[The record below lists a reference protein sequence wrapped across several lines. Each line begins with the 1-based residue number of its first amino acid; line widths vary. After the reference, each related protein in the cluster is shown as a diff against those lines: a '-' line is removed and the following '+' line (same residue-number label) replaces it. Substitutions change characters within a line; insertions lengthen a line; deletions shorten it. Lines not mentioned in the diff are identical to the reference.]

1 MQKAANT
8 VELVPVYDYNAG
20 AAGDTMKAKA
30 FASYTGTIAAAGG
43 NLHVAPVASVN
54 ADVEGT
60 YTAQDADG
68 YFGII
73 KGNLF
78 KFEATADGKMT
89 AIEVGGVDT
98 GTAATSND
106 GKYVGHFNHG
116 AAGTAGDS
124 KLYKNLAYISV
135 NSGAARIAWMDGETK
150 IMVNDGTDDQNIKC
164 YTLSDLPGDV
174 AIAASS
180 EIDWADTDNDGRAE
194 YVYVTGSIEGTTTY
208 GLFYYNGGA
217 AQWNGVDKKGT
228 MFGWLNGE
236 PTTVT
241 FDDEDE
247 FNAVKNSQG
256 YKGHLFALQ
265 LTGGVV
271 SNVMSSGAVNQP
283 YVLYDYAN
291 SDNYDAKDLKA
302 ADWANVKTEPYATGT
317 AFGLGSVNSK
327 FGNPYTATTEAI
339 YYNDMEEPAGG
350 ATTAGESQI
359 TYDASRRSI
368 SVNGVETYFLTPN
381 SKVVGLGMSVNQES
395 AILDYLNKSVHNDVT
410 IVYEQN
416 AVKSIVEIY
425 VATDPNVTP
434 GGEVTVEAG
443 KPGLGVTNLG
453 GTVSTGTTDAALTA
467 IIKGVGPNNVVYS
480 PNAKTTAAG
489 VSNANEFLY
498 FPFVGSA
505 SETSGATLTIYKN
518 GVPVFQEAEPAS
530 VVGAKYFVINFVSG
544 TSSNTTIG
552 NVLEVG
558 TYTYT
563 IVGQATGTPLSSGSF
578 VMN

>member
-194 YVYVTGSIEGTTTY
+194 YVYVTGS
-208 GLFYYNGGA
+208 
-217 AQWNGVDKKGT
+217 
-228 MFGWLNGE
+228 
-236 PTTVT
+236 
-241 FDDEDE
+241 
-247 FNAVKNSQG
+247 
-256 YKGHLFALQ
+256 
-265 LTGGVV
+265 
-271 SNVMSSGAVNQP
+271 
-283 YVLYDYAN
+283 
-291 SDNYDAKDLKA
+291 
-302 ADWANVKTEPYATGT
+302 
-317 AFGLGSVNSK
+317 
-327 FGNPYTATTEAI
+327 
-339 YYNDMEEPAGG
+339 
-350 ATTAGESQI
+350 
-359 TYDASRRSI
+359 
-368 SVNGVETYFLTPN
+368 
-381 SKVVGLGMSVNQES
+381 
-395 AILDYLNKSVHNDVT
+395 
-410 IVYEQN
+410 
-416 AVKSIVEIY
+416 
-425 VATDPNVTP
+425 
-434 GGEVTVEAG
+434 
-443 KPGLGVTNLG
+443 
-453 GTVSTGTTDAALTA
+453 
-467 IIKGVGPNNVVYS
+467 
-480 PNAKTTAAG
+480 
-489 VSNANEFLY
+489 
-498 FPFVGSA
+498 
-505 SETSGATLTIYKN
+505 
-518 GVPVFQEAEPAS
+518 
-530 VVGAKYFVINFVSG
+530 
-544 TSSNTTIG
+544 
-552 NVLEVG
+552 
-558 TYTYT
+558 
-563 IVGQATGTPLSSGSF
+563 
-578 VMN
+578 